1 MSKHYKKMFKSNS
14 KILIVGKKK
23 GNIWR
28 KILFDEETE
37 KASLIKILIVIKD
50 NFKKNNSN
58 IHVIN
63 KIYLARDKKFIFK
76 FIKNTLK
83 YKFLINKI

>member
-1 MSKHYKKMFKSNS
+1 MFKSNS
-14 KILIVGKKK
+14 KILTVGKKEGGK
-23 GNIWR
+23 IWR
-28 KILFDEETE
+28 KILLHEEIE
-37 KASLIKILIVIKD
+37 KVSLIKILIVIKD

-63 KIYLARDKKFIFK
+63 KIYLARYKKFIFK

-83 YKFLINKI
+83 YKFLITKI